1 MKFFLRLFFGFFL
14 LLSSLTAFSG
24 ELPFSQKT
32 FDDLRAAGKPV
43 VVYVHADWCPVCKKQ
58 GPLVSTLEGQ
68 PQFKELTVLSAN
80 FDTEKAL
87 LKSLNVAHQSTFVA
101 FKGNLE
107 VGRSTGD
114 TNQDSIAA
122 LFLKT
127 L

>member
-1 MKFFLRLFFGFFL
+1 MKLLPRLFFGILL

-32 FDDLRAAGKPV
+32 FDDLQAAGKPV
-43 VVYVHADWCPVCKKQ
+43 VVYIRADWCPVCKKQ
-58 GPLVSTLEGQ
+58 APLVSTLEGQ

-101 FKGNLE
+101 FKGKVE